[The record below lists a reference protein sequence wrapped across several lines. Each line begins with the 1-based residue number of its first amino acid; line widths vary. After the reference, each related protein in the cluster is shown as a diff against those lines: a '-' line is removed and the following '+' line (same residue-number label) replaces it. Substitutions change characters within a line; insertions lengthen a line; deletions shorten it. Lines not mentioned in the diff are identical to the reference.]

1 MKIRIVVGVLVSLI
15 TFEDKKEKL
24 QEDSQLMLT
33 VTILLDSVEKVQR
46 FVSKISRYSCG
57 FDVECGNSC
66 VDGKSLVGL
75 FSLDISR
82 PLQLTV
88 NGGESEIDHIFRQ
101 IN

>member
-1 MKIRIVVGVLVSLI
+1 
-15 TFEDKKEKL
+15 
-24 QEDSQLMLT
+24 MLT

-88 NGGESEIDHIFRQ
+88 NGGESEIEDVLRDINIFNLTLAA
-101 IN
+101 INCQLEWSAYIKAE

>member
-1 MKIRIVVGVLVSLI
+1 
-15 TFEDKKEKL
+15 
-24 QEDSQLMLT
+24 MLT

-57 FDVECGNSC
+57 FDVECGNSG

-88 NGGESEIDHIFRQ
+88 NGGESEIEDVLRD
-101 IN
+101 INEFMQY

>member
-1 MKIRIVVGVLVSLI
+1 
-15 TFEDKKEKL
+15 
-24 QEDSQLMLT
+24 MLT

-88 NGGESEIDHIFRQ
+88 NGGESEIEDVLEILTNLCSIKEAEFLGLEWRK
-101 IN
+101 N

>member
-1 MKIRIVVGVLVSLI
+1 
-15 TFEDKKEKL
+15 
-24 QEDSQLMLT
+24 MLT

-46 FVSKISRYSCG
+46 FVSKISG

-88 NGGESEIDHIFRQ
+88 NGGESEIEDVLRD
-101 IN
+101 INEFMQY

>member
-1 MKIRIVVGVLVSLI
+1 
-15 TFEDKKEKL
+15 
-24 QEDSQLMLT
+24 MLT

-57 FDVECGNSC
+57 FDVEY
-66 VDGKSLVGL
+66 GKSLVGL

-88 NGGESEIDHIFRQ
+88 NGGESEIEDVLRD
-101 IN
+101 INEFMQY

>member
-1 MKIRIVVGVLVSLI
+1 
-15 TFEDKKEKL
+15 
-24 QEDSQLMLT
+24 MLT

-57 FDVECGNSC
+57 FDVESGNSC

-82 PLQLTV
+82 PLHLT
-88 NGGESEIDHIFRQ
+88 
-101 IN
+101 INDGDGQMEDILRDINEFMEY

>member
-1 MKIRIVVGVLVSLI
+1 
-15 TFEDKKEKL
+15 
-24 QEDSQLMLT
+24 MLT

-57 FDVECGNSC
+57 FECGNSC

-88 NGGESEIDHIFRQ
+88 NGGESEIEDVLRD
-101 IN
+101 INEFMQY

>member
-1 MKIRIVVGVLVSLI
+1 
-15 TFEDKKEKL
+15 
-24 QEDSQLMLT
+24 MLT
-33 VTILLDSVEKVQR
+33 VTILLDSVD
-46 FVSKISRYSCG
+46 SCG

-88 NGGESEIDHIFRQ
+88 NGGESEIEDVLRD
-101 IN
+101 INEFMQY